1 MRGNTALVVVGVFVA
16 VALVFAWNSY
26 AQASTNVTVKPVPK
40 PPDDRTGKVIDL
52 GIKIFDRF
60 TNRSGKQ
67 DEWGKE
73 GVDWRWS
80 VPGEATSTGLS
91 LLAGGVAD
99 QQALA

>member
-26 AQASTNVTVKPVPK
+26 AQAGTGVAVKPVPK

-52 GIKIFDRF
+52 GLKIFDRW
-60 TNRSGKQ
+60 NSSRAK
-67 DEWGKE
+67 DEWGVE
-73 GVDWRWS
+73 GKDWRWS
-80 VPGEATSTGLS
+80 VPGEAVTTGASIL
-91 LLAGGVAD
+91 GGAVAD